1 MHVSRYPLPDPDF
14 LSLPEPDPDFFS
26 LKISGFRV
34 VTTCC
39 FQSRIISMMAANQL
53 KSKRNSLMIL
63 KIDRNVFFLSKLLD
77 QVSRG

>member
-34 VTTCC
+34 VTPHAVFCAGLM
-39 FQSRIISMMAANQL
+39 IISMMPANQL
-53 KSKRNSLMIL
+53 RRRKGNLL
-63 KIDRNVFFLSKLLD
+63 KIVNIDRNA
-77 QVSRG
+77 

>member
-34 VTTCC
+34 AAIYT
-39 FQSRIISMMAANQL
+39 IISPG
-53 KSKRNSLMIL
+53 
-63 KIDRNVFFLSKLLD
+63 FLAPCSMLHAQDGKTSTKDYEKLLD
-77 QVSRG
+77 LPRPFSEIYK